1 MIKTTLSGKQVEDP
15 KAKNCQLLGEQRP
28 VSCKCE
34 SIDFLPV
41 EFLFKDTEA
50 LQQLTGIFKC
60 KKCGAKLRVS
70 PDDKINMKLTLKWP
84 DGKTTTEVLIR

>member
-1 MIKTTLSGKQVEDP
+1 MKKTTLSGKQVEDP
-15 KAKNCQLLGEQRP
+15 KTKSCQILGAQGP

-41 EFLFKDTEA
+41 EFLLKDTEV

-60 KKCGAKLRVS
+60 KKCSSKLRVS
-70 PDDKINMKLTLKWP
+70 PDDKMNMKLTLEWP
-84 DGKTTTEVLIR
+84 DGKTTSYVL